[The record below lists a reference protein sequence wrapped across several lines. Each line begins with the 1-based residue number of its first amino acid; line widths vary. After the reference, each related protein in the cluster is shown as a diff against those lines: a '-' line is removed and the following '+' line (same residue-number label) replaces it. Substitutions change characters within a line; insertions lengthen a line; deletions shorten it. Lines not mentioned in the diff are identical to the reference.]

1 MMQWI
6 DTLAAPLLALL
17 TLAAAGG
24 FFVHEYLRLPLRPAG
39 TVVRPHAAWLLL
51 TLVAAVALAGMTWSL
66 STHPDGAAPAV
77 CGLCVNWLTWDLQVQ
92 QWMAAHWPT
101 AWMPLVVACTQL
113 GHLTLMAAIGVVVLL
128 GLLWRRAWLLAGAWT
143 LGVAGVGLW
152 VRLIKTT
159 VERARPDAPWV
170 LEQGFSFPSGHSA
183 GTLVTYGLLAWMLCL
198 VWRRERRSA
207 AVPVVVG
214 TALVVLGVGAS
225 RVLLGVH
232 HASDVLAGWLLGLAW
247 GSAVLWAL
255 EAARWS
261 AARRRR
267 LG

>member
-17 TLAAAGG
+17 TLAAVGG
-24 FFVHEYLRLPLRPAG
+24 FFVHEHLRLPLRPAG
-39 TVVRPHAAWLLL
+39 AAVRPHAAWLLL
-51 TLVAAVALAGMTWSL
+51 PGVAAAALAGMTWSL
-66 STHPDGAAPAV
+66 SAHPDGAVPAA
-77 CGLCVNWLTWDLQVQ
+77 CALCVNWPAWDLQVQ
-92 QWMAAHWPT
+92 QWLAAHWPT
-101 AWMPLVVACTQL
+101 AWMPLVVVFTQL
-113 GHLTLMAAIGVVVLL
+113 GHLTLMAAIGFVVLL

-170 LEQGFSFPSGHSA
+170 LEPGFSFPSGHSA

-198 VWRRERRSA
+198 AWRPARRSA
-207 AVPVVVG
+207 STAVYACV
-214 TALVVLGVGAS
+214 ALAVLGVGAS

-232 HASDVLAGWLLGLAW
+232 HASDVLAGWWLGLAW
-247 GSAVLWAL
+247 GGAVLWAL
-255 EAARWS
+255 AAARGF
-261 AARRRR
+261 AAQRRWGR
-267 LG
+267 